1 MKKKVLIIGC
11 GFAGCF
17 AGYFLSRH
25 KKDVEVTLIDRK
37 ETFDFLPMLPDV
49 VGRGIDPEFLA
60 YPISALSSRLGFTFI
75 NDEVKSI
82 DLNNNTVITSRS
94 SLGYDYLL
102 VSSGSE
108 TNFYGNDQM
117 RKNSY
122 KLDSVSDV
130 KTITAA
136 ISRKKF
142 DSYIIAGGG
151 YTGVEIASG
160 LRVFLNEKSLHKK
173 IIIVERSASILGPLP
188 EWMKEYALNN
198 LKNNLG
204 INIITDTTV
213 DKAAEEKIILSNGQM
228 FDPAM
233 LIWVAGV
240 RTADFIQNLNVE
252 KNPQGRV
259 KVDEYLKIRGNCFI
273 TGDCAYV
280 SHGNGFLRMAV
291 QFAIYQSLTAASNII
306 SSIRGGELR
315 RYQPIDLGYIIP
327 MANNRSCGQ
336 IIGVNV
342 KGAAATA
349 SHFLMCIYRSLGLRN
364 KLGVIKNLIT
374 PSRLPS

>member
-1 MKKKVLIIGC
+1 MKKKILIIGC

-25 KKDVEVTLIDRK
+25 KKDLEVTMIDRK
-37 ETFDFLPMLPDV
+37 ETLDFLPMLPDV
-49 VGRGIDPEFLA
+49 VGRGIDPEFLT
-60 YPISALSSRLGFTFI
+60 YPINTLTSRLGVTFI

-82 DLNNNTVITSRS
+82 DLNNNMVITSRN

-102 VSSGSE
+102 ISSGSE
-108 TNFYGNDQM
+108 TNFYGNDQI
-117 RKNSY
+117 RKYSY
-122 KLDSVSDV
+122 KLDSAADI

-136 ISRKKF
+136 ISKKGF
-142 DSYIIAGGG
+142 ASYIISGGG

-160 LRVFLNEKSLHKK
+160 LRMFLNEKSLHKK
-173 IIIVERSASILGPLP
+173 IIIVERAASILGPLP
-188 EWMKEYALNN
+188 EWMKEYTLNN

-204 INIITDTTV
+204 INIITNTVVDTV
-213 DKAAEEKIILSNGQM
+213 AEEKVILSNGQT
-228 FDPAM
+228 FEPAM

-240 RTADFIQNLNVE
+240 RTADFIQNLNLE
-252 KNPQGRV
+252 KNPQGRI
-259 KVDEYLKIRGNCFI
+259 KVDEYLKIKDNCFI
-273 TGDCAYV
+273 AGDCAYIH
-280 SHGNGFLRMAV
+280 HGDGYLRMAV

-306 SSIRGGELR
+306 SSIRGGRLR

-336 IIGVNV
+336 VMGMNV

-349 SHFLMCIYRSLGLRN
+349 LHFLMCIYRSPGLRN
-364 KLGVIKNLIT
+364 KLGVINNLIA
-374 PSRLPS
+374 PSRLPK

>member
-17 AGYFLSRH
+17 AAHFLARH
-25 KKDVEVTLIDRK
+25 KRDIEVTVIDRK
-37 ETFDFLPMLPDV
+37 ETLDFLPMLPDV
-49 VGRGIDPEFLA
+49 VGRGIDPEFLT
-60 YPISALSSRLGFTFI
+60 YPISALTSRLGLTFI
-75 NDEVKSI
+75 NDEVKSA
-82 DLNNNTVITSRS
+82 DLYANTVVTSRKN
-94 SLGYDYLL
+94 LEYDYLL
-102 VSSGSE
+102 ICSGSE

-117 RKNSY
+117 RKYSY

-136 ISRKKF
+136 INKKDF

-160 LRVFLNEKSLHKK
+160 LRVFLNKKSLHKK

-204 INIITDTTV
+204 ISIITDTVV
-213 DKAAEEKIILSNGQM
+213 DKVTEEKIILSNGQM
-228 FDPAM
+228 FEPAM

-259 KVDEYLKIRGNCFI
+259 KVDEYLKIKDNCFI
-273 TGDCAYV
+273 AGDCAYV
-280 SHGNGFLRMAV
+280 YHGNGFLRMAV
-291 QFAIYQSLTAASNII
+291 QFSIYQSLAAASNII
-306 SSIRGGELR
+306 SSIR
-315 RYQPIDLGYIIP
+315 
-327 MANNRSCGQ
+327 AASCAGINQ
-336 IIGVNV
+336 SI
-342 KGAAATA
+342 
-349 SHFLMCIYRSLGLRN
+349 
-364 KLGVIKNLIT
+364 
-374 PSRLPS
+374 